1 MWGILM
7 LQAELNQAITQALR
21 NVGIE
26 INIDTERFPNIVAL
40 FEDAFARHGQLK
52 ACTSLGHDLTYQD
65 LDRLTRDFAAW
76 LQQGSGLQRGDR
88 VAVQMPNLIQ
98 YLVVVL
104 GVLRAGMVVVNT
116 NPLYTEREVEHQ
128 FNDADVKLL
137 VVQANVAR
145 NASLVLPK
153 TSVEQVIVTELADLH
168 PAPKRHIINLV
179 AKYVKKLVPPFD
191 IPGAIKLRN
200 VLKAGRALEFQPVP
214 AGADELAMLQYTGG
228 TTGVAKG
235 AMLSHGNLVANVM
248 QCDAFFASHK
258 LAGAGD
264 IFMQPLPVYHIYAF
278 TASMYSLYVGAQ
290 TVFIP
295 NPRDLPSLIKA
306 FEQYK
311 PRLFCGLNT
320 LFVALCNDAAFKQL
334 DFSTLKVTLSGGM
347 ALTEAAAA
355 EWQDITGCV
364 VSEGYGL
371 TETSPVATSNPGGAQ
386 QIGTIGLPV
395 PGTEVRVI
403 NDQGEPLG
411 LDEAGELC
419 IKGPQVMQGYWRRPE
434 ATAEVISPEGWFA
447 TGDVAV
453 IQPDGYLRI
462 VDRKKDM
469 IVVSGFNVYPN
480 ELEDVLSKHPAVLE
494 CAAVGVRD
502 ETSGEIVKMF
512 VVPRDA
518 SLTEQAVKD
527 YCREHLTAYKVPRL
541 VEFREDL
548 PKTNVG
554 KILRRELRDAS

>member
-1 MWGILM
+1 M
-7 LQAELNQAITQALR
+7 LQAELNQAIAQALS

-26 INIDTERFPNIVAL
+26 MNIDTERFPNIVAL
-40 FEDAFARHGQLK
+40 FEDAFARHGQLT
-52 ACTSLGHDLTYQD
+52 ACTSLGHDLSYQD

-191 IPGAIKLRN
+191 IPGAMKLRN

-295 NPRDLPSLIKA
+295 NPRDLPSLVKA

-355 EWQDITGCV
+355 EWQDIPGCV

-395 PGTEVRVI
+395 PCTEVRVI

>member
-1 MWGILM
+1 M
-7 LQAELNQAITQALR
+7 LQAELNQAIAQALSK
-21 NVGIE
+21 VGIE
-26 INIDTERFPNIVAL
+26 MNIDTERFPNIVAL
-40 FEDAFARHGQLK
+40 FEDAFARHGQLT
-52 ACTSLGHDLTYQD
+52 ACTSLGHDLSYQD

-191 IPGAIKLRN
+191 IPGAMKLRN

-295 NPRDLPSLIKA
+295 NPRDLPSLVKA

-395 PGTEVRVI
+395 PCTEVRVI

-453 IQPDGYLRI
+453 IQSDGYLRI

>member
-1 MWGILM
+1 
-7 LQAELNQAITQALR
+7 
-21 NVGIE
+21 
-26 INIDTERFPNIVAL
+26 NIDTERFPNIVAL

-191 IPGAIKLRN
+191 IPGAMKLRN

-295 NPRDLPSLIKA
+295 NPRDLPSLVKA

>member
-1 MWGILM
+1 M
-7 LQAELNQAITQALR
+7 LQTELNQTIVQALSR
-21 NVGIE
+21 VGIATD
-26 INIDTERFPNIVAL
+26 IDTARFPNIVAL
-40 FEDAFARHGQLK
+40 FEDAFRRHAERK

-76 LQQGSGLQRGDR
+76 LQQASGLEQGDR

-128 FNDADVKLL
+128 FNDAEVKLL
-137 VVQANVAR
+137 VVQANVAQ

-153 TSVEQVIVTELADLH
+153 TSVQTVIVTELADLH
-168 PAPKRHIINLV
+168 PAPRRHLINFV
-179 AKYVKKLVPPFD
+179 AKYVKRLVPPFS
-191 IPGAIKLRN
+191 IPGAMKLRR
-200 VLKAGRALEFQPVP
+200 VLNAGRTLELQPVSSR
-214 AGADELAMLQYTGG
+214 ADDLAMLQYTGG

-248 QCDAFFASHK
+248 QCDAFFASHD

-264 IFMQPLPVYHIYAF
+264 LFMQPLPVYHIYAF

-295 NPRDLPSLIKA
+295 NPRDLPSLVSA
-306 FEQYK
+306 FDKYK

-320 LFVALCNDAAFKQL
+320 LFVALCNDSSFKTL
-334 DFSTLKVTLSGGM
+334 DFSSLKVTLSGGM

-355 EWQDITGCV
+355 EWQNITGCV

-395 PGTEVRVI
+395 PETEVRVI

-411 LDEAGELC
+411 IDEAGELC

-480 ELEDVLSKHPAVLE
+480 ELEDVLSKHPGVLE
-494 CAAVGVRD
+494 CAAVGVPD
-502 ETSGEIVKMF
+502 DTSGEIVKMF
-512 VVPRDA
+512 VVTRDA

>member
-26 INIDTERFPNIVAL
+26 INIDIERFPNIVAL

-295 NPRDLPSLIKA
+295 NPRDLPSLVKA

>member
-295 NPRDLPSLIKA
+295 NPRDLPSLVKA

>member
-1 MWGILM
+1 M

-40 FEDAFARHGQLK
+40 FEDAFARHEQLK

-191 IPGAIKLRN
+191 IPGAMKLRN

-295 NPRDLPSLIKA
+295 NPRDLPSLVKA

>member
-1 MWGILM
+1 M

-191 IPGAIKLRN
+191 IPGAMKLRN